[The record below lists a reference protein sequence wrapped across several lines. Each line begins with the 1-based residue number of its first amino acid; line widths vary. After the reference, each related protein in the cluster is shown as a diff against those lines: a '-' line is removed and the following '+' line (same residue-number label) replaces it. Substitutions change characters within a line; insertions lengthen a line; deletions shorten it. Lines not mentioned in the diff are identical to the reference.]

1 MSTFEQDAD
10 GQERHDADGV
20 TVRDSSASTHNYVGA
35 SNFESARAN
44 RRNRK
49 PTAAFGGTERR
60 PGEPDQGQD
69 IYLIDPIDDNNQDK
83 LFVTSM
89 MVDPEDKREGAANA
103 KQALCK
109 SRNKPSLQSGYNPKP
124 QNKEKKSKFKYIFLI
139 FFSYI
144 NETKE
149 DIANGPPQ
157 HPNKI

>member
-109 SRNKPSLQSGYNPKP
+109 SRNKPSLQSGYNTAQPM
-124 QNKEKKSKFKYIFLI
+124 SSLR
-139 FFSYI
+139 
-144 NETKE
+144 
-149 DIANGPPQ
+149 NGPGTTPTGDGAHQ
-157 HPNKI
+157 TPSKEFEFDNNSEDN